1 MELKVDLCS
10 IQCCEGVPEAHYI
23 IQEDN
28 RDPTGCIHIISNK
41 DKGNITLD
49 RLGVEDLIEVLTM
62 FKDRM

>member
-10 IQCCEGVPEAHYI
+10 MQCCEEVPEAHYI

-28 RDPTGCIHIISNK
+28 GDPTGCIHIIPNK
-41 DKGNITLD
+41 DKENITLD
-49 RLGVEDLIEVLTM
+49 RLGIEDLIEVLTM

>member
-10 IQCCEGVPEAHYI
+10 MQCCKEVPEAHYI

-28 RDPTGCIHIISNK
+28 GDPTDCIHIIPNK
-41 DKGNITLD
+41 DRRNITLD
-49 RLGVEDLIEVLTM
+49 RLGIEDLIEVLTM

>member
-10 IQCCEGVPEAHYI
+10 MQCCEEILEAHYT

-28 RDPTGCIHIISNK
+28 KDSTVCIHIIPNK
-41 DKGNITLD
+41 EGKQVTLD

>member
-10 IQCCEGVPEAHYI
+10 MQCCEEVPEAHYI

-28 RDPTGCIHIISNK
+28 GDLAGCIHIIPNK

-49 RLGVEDLIEVLTM
+49 RLGIEDLIEVLTM

>member
-10 IQCCEGVPEAHYI
+10 RQCYEEVPEAHYI

-28 RDPTGCIHIISNK
+28 GDPTGCIHIIPNK
-41 DKGNITLD
+41 DKGDITLD
-49 RLGVEDLIEVLTM
+49 RLGIEDLIEVLTM

>member
-10 IQCCEGVPEAHYI
+10 MQCCEEISEAHYT

-28 RDPTGCIHIISNK
+28 KDNTACIHIIPNK
-41 DKGNITLD
+41 DKENITLD
-49 RLGVEDLIEVLTM
+49 RLGIEDLIEVLTM